1 MSTIGVNVRDDKLAA
16 DCLDALVA
24 FPVAI
29 QHMRESSDA
38 IAIPNHMQAHTRDAF
53 AALDT
58 AQRDCRMIAATAT
71 DRLYRHIVEL
81 TVLDTFTRSYTA
93 VAVKEF
99 YSQLA
104 TRQVGTF
111 YILDNSL
118 RQDRFMA
125 VLELLGIAGIS
136 CFSPNTH
143 GTDWLPIERD
153 IRHTSSSHVAYI
165 EPDAT
170 ANHLAAA
177 VALAKRLNSVA
188 TFRNE
193 APENPSLSVISLPGA
208 NASDA

>member
-16 DCLDALVA
+16 DCLGALVA

-29 QHMRESSDA
+29 QHMRESNDA
-38 IAIPNHMQAHTRDAF
+38 ISIPNHMQAHTRDAF
-53 AALDT
+53 AAIDA
-58 AQRDCRMIAATAT
+58 AQQDCRMIAAAAT

-81 TVLDTFTRSYTA
+81 TVLDAFTRSYTA

-125 VLELLGIAGIS
+125 VLELLNIAGIS

-143 GTDWLPIERD
+143 GTDWLPIERG
-153 IRHTSSSHVAYI
+153 IRQIASSHVAYI

-177 VALAKRLNSVA
+177 IALAKGLNSVA

-193 APENPSLSVISLPGA
+193 APENPSISVINLPRA